1 MAPIRKRRLAL
12 AGGLLPAAASLMA
25 VGLMAVGLAAVDVS
39 AQSIDEARSAYA
51 DGRFVEAADIAEAL
65 GTSQAYALAAKSLA
79 VYAHYEAT
87 DEEFEQVAE
96 RAMRMGDEAVA
107 ADPGNADAH
116 CQSAHAIGRYAQ
128 RVGAWTALRE
138 GVAGKIRDLLEAT
151 IAIDPDFADAYVA
164 LGSWHA
170 DIHAEGRIARM
181 MYGGDREEAIAL
193 FERALELAPESKAL
207 LHAYGIRLPRLDEE
221 NGVER
226 AREML
231 EKALGLPVHDA
242 YEEYVHLD
250 VLDGLDALPN

>member
-1 MAPIRKRRLAL
+1 MAPNHKARLAL
-12 AGGLLPAAASLMA
+12 AGSFILVAA
-25 VGLMAVGLAAVDVS
+25 GLAAVDTS

-65 GTSQAYALAAKSLA
+65 GTSEAYALAAKSLA
-79 VYAHYEAT
+79 VYAHYEAA
-87 DEEFEQVAE
+87 DEEFDEVIE
-96 RAMRMGDEAVA
+96 RAMRMGEEAVA
-107 ADPGNADAH
+107 ADPGNAEAH
-116 CQSAHAIGRYAQ
+116 YQSAHAVGRYAQ
-128 RVGAWTALRE
+128 RVGAWTALRQ
-138 GVAGKIRDLLEAT
+138 GLAGKIRELLEAT
-151 IAIDPDFADAYVA
+151 MAIEPDHADAHLA
-164 LGSWHA
+164 LGGWHA

-193 FERALELAPESKAL
+193 FERALELEPESKIV

-231 EKALGLPVHDA
+231 EKALGLPVRDA

-250 VLDGLDALPN
+250 VLDGLDALPE